1 MDIVSSILSVVL
13 FYAFVPGVLVTL
25 PNKSSGKATVLIT
38 HAVLFALVTS
48 FVMRYYWTNIRG
60 YIESFGNYGPT
71 CPPGYVE
78 GLNQGGQPDCILSP
92 AGNMLLKS
100 PMA

>member
-1 MDIVSSILSVVL
+1 MDIISSILSVAL

-38 HAVLFALVTS
+38 HAVLFALTTS
-48 FVMRYYWTNIRG
+48 FVMRYYWMNVRG
-60 YIESFGNYGPT
+60 FIESFGNYGPT
-71 CPPGYVE
+71 CPKGSVP
-78 GLNQGGQPDCILSP
+78 GLNQGGQPDCVPNP
-92 AGNMLLKS
+92 AGNLLLKT